1 MADWLE
7 QIQAETAKLI
17 PPRSA
22 ILIAVSGGVDSMVL
36 ATALQRA
43 AKANR
48 WRIVIG
54 HFNHRLRGRASTADA
69 QLVKRFCVKNH
80 LPFHSAKWEQDPAA
94 IKEHGLEMAAREA
107 RYDFLKSI
115 ARKTR
120 CRFIITAH
128 HADDQAETF
137 LWRLMRGA
145 GGKGLGGIQPLSNL
159 DTKSNLKLARPLLQF
174 SKADLLSA
182 AKSAGILF
190 REDASNSDPKHL
202 RNKIRT
208 QLLPYLKR
216 HFHPEIEHPIHQS
229 QTLVTGDADFAAQYA
244 LDWLKDSS
252 GTPFDKLTV

>member
-22 ILIAVSGGVDSMVL
+22 IMIAVSGGVDSMVL

-48 WRIVIG
+48 WRLIIG

-69 QLVKRFCVKNH
+69 QLVEQFCVKNH
-80 LPFHSAKWEQDPAA
+80 LPFLSAKWEQDPAA

-120 CRFIITAH
+120 CRFIITC
-128 HADDQAETF
+128 
-137 LWRLMRGA
+137 
-145 GGKGLGGIQPLSNL
+145 
-159 DTKSNLKLARPLLQF
+159 LLYT
-174 SKADLLSA
+174 SPSPRD
-182 AKSAGILF
+182 
-190 REDASNSDPKHL
+190 
-202 RNKIRT
+202 
-208 QLLPYLKR
+208 
-216 HFHPEIEHPIHQS
+216 
-229 QTLVTGDADFAAQYA
+229 
-244 LDWLKDSS
+244 
-252 GTPFDKLTV
+252 